1 MATAATVT
9 VVEVEEIV
17 AAGELDGDAIHTPG
31 IYVNRI
37 IQGAHYDKRIEKVT
51 TRQREDA

>member
-1 MATAATVT
+1 MAGKIT

-17 AAGELDGDAIHTPG
+17 EVGTFDPDSVHLPG

-37 IQGAHYDKRIEKVT
+37 VLNASPEKRIEKRTV
-51 TRQREDA
+51 R